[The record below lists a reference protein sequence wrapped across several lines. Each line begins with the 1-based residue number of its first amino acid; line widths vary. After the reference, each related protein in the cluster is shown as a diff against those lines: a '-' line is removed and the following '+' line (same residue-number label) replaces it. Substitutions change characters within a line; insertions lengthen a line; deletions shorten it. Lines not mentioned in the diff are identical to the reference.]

1 MVPKMSSVI
10 VPEDVL
16 APEPALPAQFH
27 EIWHRTRFITSERA
41 LALSVMWQAIIDL
54 RKFRFAR
61 RRRQQRLY
69 MEAYLW
75 VASNERS
82 WPYSF
87 VNLCEVLNLTPEAT
101 REQLLGEMAPQ
112 TGAAERDLSSEVEE
126 AA

>member
-10 VPEDVL
+10 VPEDLL
-16 APEPALPAQFH
+16 APEPALPIQFY

-41 LALSVMWQAIIDL
+41 LVLSVLWQAVADL
-54 RKFRFAR
+54 QKFRFAR

-69 MEAYLW
+69 MEAYHW
-75 VASNERS
+75 VASEDRN

-87 VNLCEVLNLTPEAT
+87 VNLCEVLNLPDEAL
-101 REQLLGEMAPQ
+101 RDQLLSLELPQAPVEH
-112 TGAAERDLSSEVEE
+112 AAVAE

>member
-41 LALSVMWQAIIDL
+41 LALSVIWQAIIDL
-54 RKFRFAR
+54 RKFRFAP

-69 MEAYLW
+69 MEAYRW
-75 VASNERS
+75 VASDDRS

-87 VNLCEVLNLTPEAT
+87 VNLCEVLNLVPEPT
-101 REQLLGEMAPQ
+101 RESLLGEAAPQ
-112 TGAAERDLSSEVEE
+112 RRTLEKDLTSEVEE

>member
-10 VPEDVL
+10 ITEDLL
-16 APEPALPAQFH
+16 APEPALPVQFH

-41 LALSVMWQAIIDL
+41 LVLSVLWQAVTDL
-54 RKFRFAR
+54 QKFRFAR

-69 MEAYLW
+69 MDAYRW
-75 VASNERS
+75 VESGERV

-87 VNLCEVLNLTPEAT
+87 VNLCETLNLAPELLRA
-101 REQLLGEMAPQ
+101 QLLSLAP
-112 TGAAERDLSSEVEE
+112 ASLPIEVPAVDE